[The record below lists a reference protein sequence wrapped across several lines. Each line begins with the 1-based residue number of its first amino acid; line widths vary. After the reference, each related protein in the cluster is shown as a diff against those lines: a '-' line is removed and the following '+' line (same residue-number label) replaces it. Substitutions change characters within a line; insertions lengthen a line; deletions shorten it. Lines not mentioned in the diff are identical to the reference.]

1 MLGVLK
7 RRGRA
12 LPVKPTTAEP
22 AAAAAPAA
30 ARAAEPTLA
39 AAPGAAAAA
48 KATPSTCGLLTCPNC
63 GLGMETLTL
72 RCPRCR
78 ADIPL
83 GCGGNCSTC
92 GKA

>member
-7 RRGRA
+7 RRGRS
-12 LPVKPTTAEP
+12 LPAKPTAAGPPAAATPAAALGAETDE
-22 AAAAAPAA
+22 AAAAAG
-30 ARAAEPTLA
+30 A
-39 AAPGAAAAA
+39 AAPA
-48 KATPSTCGLLTCPNC
+48 KCGLLTCPHC
-63 GLGMETLTL
+63 SLAFETLTL

>member
-1 MLGVLK
+1 MRGVLK
-7 RRGRA
+7 TARRQA
-12 LPVKPTTAEP
+12 DAAES
-22 AAAAAPAA
+22 ADAAAPAG
-30 ARAAEPTLA
+30 
-39 AAPGAAAAA
+39 GAQ
-48 KATPSTCGLLTCPNC
+48 SQCGLLTCPQC
-63 GLGMETLTL
+63 GLRLDTLAL

>member
-7 RRGRA
+7 RRERS
-12 LPVKPTTAEP
+12 LPAKPTAAEP
-22 AAAAAPAA
+22 A
-30 ARAAEPTLA
+30 
-39 AAPGAAAAA
+39 
-48 KATPSTCGLLTCPNC
+48 KCGLLACPHC
-63 GLGMETLTL
+63 GLAFETLTL

>member
-12 LPVKPTTAEP
+12 LPAKPTAVEPAAAEP
-22 AAAAAPAA
+22 AAAPS
-30 ARAAEPTLA
+30 AE
-39 AAPGAAAAA
+39 AAAAVAPA
-48 KATPSTCGLLTCPNC
+48 KCGLLTCPHC
-63 GLGMETLTL
+63 GLAFETLTL

>member
-1 MLGVLK
+1 MRGVLK

-12 LPVKPTTAEP
+12 PQVTPTSSPP
-22 AAAAAPAA
+22 AVS
-30 ARAAEPTLA
+30 E
-39 AAPGAAAAA
+39 APGAAGAA
-48 KATPSTCGLLTCPNC
+48 PSQCGLLTCPHC
-63 GLGMETLTL
+63 SLRLETLAL

-83 GCGGNCSTC
+83 GCGGNCSAC

>member
-1 MLGVLK
+1 MRGVLT

-12 LPVKPTTAEP
+12 PQATPTPSQPAV
-22 AAAAAPAA
+22 AAATGAARGAAEGAAVAADAAPS
-30 ARAAEPTLA
+30 
-39 AAPGAAAAA
+39 
-48 KATPSTCGLLTCPNC
+48 KCGLLTCPRC
-63 GLGMETLTL
+63 GLRLETLTL